1 MKRPIYR
8 IIVNTLVFLVAA
20 QFLPIHASTPLH
32 YLGAGIILWVVNLLI
47 RPVLIVLTIPLNL
60 LTLGIFTFVINTW
73 MIMLTGVLVP
83 GFYVH
88 GFGAALL
95 VSLMVSLANW
105 GIKKIGS

>member
-8 IIVNTLVFLVAA
+8 IIVNTLVFMVAA
-20 QFLPIHASTPLH
+20 QFLPIHASSPLH
-32 YLGAGIILWVVNLLI
+32 YLGAGIILWIVNLLI

-60 LTLGIFTFVINTW
+60 LTLGIFTFIINTW
-73 MIMLTGVLVP
+73 MILLTSGLVP

-88 GFGAALL
+88 GFGTALL